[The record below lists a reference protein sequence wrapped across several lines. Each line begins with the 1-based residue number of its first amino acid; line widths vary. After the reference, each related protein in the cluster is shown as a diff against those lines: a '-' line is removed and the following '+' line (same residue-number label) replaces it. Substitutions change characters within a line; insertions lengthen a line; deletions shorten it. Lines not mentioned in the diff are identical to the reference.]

1 VRLKACA
8 RALETGRVDPRAGL
22 VYGRETVLGSTF
34 LVGDG
39 TCFFG
44 TGPLLGF
51 CGVCSRVTKWT
62 LLVMLSVILL
72 IGFTVL
78 GASEGSMLGF
88 WLIIFLVSCL
98 DPFLLAVVGLWLVGG
113 VFAAAGR
120 EDFSMRVLGVGR
132 DTLRVVTVPRGSDRV
147 GGCVSVLDETGDGAT
162 VTFVALAVGLG
173 GDGGDDTN
181 ATVVAPEPRV
191 LRGAVTLPNSKDGA
205 AVVRF
210 FRPCRE
216 GSICCGVLG
225 EALGS
230 LGRRGMR
237 GGRFGR

>member
-1 VRLKACA
+1 MYTRGTL
-8 RALETGRVDPRAGL
+8 
-22 VYGRETVLGSTF
+22 LGSTF

-51 CGVCSRVTKWT
+51 CRVCFRVTKWT
-62 LLVMLSVILL
+62 LLVVLSVILL

-78 GASEGSMLGF
+78 GASEGSMVGF
-88 WLIIFLVSCL
+88 WLIFFLVSCL
-98 DPFLLAVVGLWLVGG
+98 DSFLLATAGLWLVGG
-113 VFAAAGR
+113 AFLAVGKGF
-120 EDFSMRVLGVGR
+120 FSMCMLGVGR
-132 DTLRVVTVPRGSDRV
+132 ETLRVVTVPQGSERA
-147 GGCVSVLDETGDGAT
+147 GGCVPVLDGTGDGAT
-162 VTFVALAVGLG
+162 VTFVALVVSLG
-173 GDGGDDTN
+173 SDGGDDTN
-181 ATVVAPEPRV
+181 AMVVAPEVRV

-210 FRPCRE
+210 FRPCSE
-216 GSICCGVLG
+216 GSIRCGVLG